1 MTKNVRRAP
10 PPAPVSLTTN
20 NEDKEMTNS
29 HRSLLRI
36 LILIVAVAVVS
47 ALPLLSGA
55 HPATS
60 VSVVNNSSGDIR
72 HVYLSHVNADDWG
85 TDQLNNAAI
94 HSGQSATISNFACD
108 AAQIKVIGE
117 NQDGCFVSTVIAC
130 GTNATWTITND
141 TAADCGQ

>member
-1 MTKNVRRAP
+1 MK
-10 PPAPVSLTTN
+10 S
-20 NEDKEMTNS
+20 S
-29 HRSLLRI
+29 HRSLLRM
-36 LILIVAVAVVS
+36 LILIVAFAVVS
-47 ALPLLSGA
+47 ALPLLTGA
-55 HPATS
+55 HPASS
-60 VSVVNNSSGDIR
+60 VNVVNNSSGEIR

-85 TDQLNNAAI
+85 TDQLNNATLQ
-94 HSGQSATISNFACD
+94 SGQSATISNFACD

>member
-1 MTKNVRRAP
+1 MRT
-10 PPAPVSLTTN
+10 
-20 NEDKEMTNS
+20 KEMKSS
-29 HRSLLRI
+29 HRSLLRF
-36 LILIVAVAVVS
+36 LSLVVAFAGVS

-55 HPATS
+55 HPASS
-60 VSVVNNSSGDIR
+60 VNVVNNSSGDIR
-72 HVYLSHVNADDWG
+72 HIYLSHVNADDWG
-85 TDQLNNAAI
+85 SDQLNNATL